1 MIETAVS
8 LVGHLS
14 TPVTLKGQLN
24 EKIKYI
30 EPITQETE
38 IIPTDEEQII
48 TPDEG
53 FTGFSKVTVKS
64 IPEEYIIPTGEIEI
78 TENGSYDV
86 VEKAVANVN
95 VPEKVLGTKIIDK
108 NGTYNALDDGIDGYS
123 SVEVSTSGV
132 DINDY
137 FLETVPQ
144 AYYRSSIKNIGSNI
158 VLGVPTNMNS
168 FLEGYTNLE
177 KVPYF
182 DTSKVTNMQKAFYQC
197 KKLKTIPA
205 FNTSKVTSFTQT
217 FYDCTNLE
225 EIPLLD
231 TSSATNINNML
242 SGCYALKSIP
252 AFNTS
257 KVTNAQSFAFGCH
270 SITEF
275 PELDLSNVASL
286 YYFLRD
292 CPALK
297 KVPNLNTHKC
307 TTIQD
312 TFYGCKS
319 LEEIGT
325 IEAESVITLCVCY
338 F

>member
-95 VPEKVLGTKIIDK
+95 VPEKVLGTKVIDK
-108 NGTYNALDDGIDGYS
+108 NGTYNAIDDDLDGYS

-132 DINDY
+132 DINEY
-137 FLETVPQ
+137 FTDSIPDANYYKALKRVKPVALTGTSLLQVFYQWTGLEEFPKLDT
-144 AYYRSSIKNIGSNI
+144 SNI
-158 VLGVPTNMNS
+158 VN
-168 FLEGYTNLE
+168 
-177 KVPYF
+177 
-182 DTSKVTNMQKAFYQC
+182 FYRMC
-197 KKLKTIPA
+197 
-205 FNTSKVTSFTQT
+205 
-217 FYDCTNLE
+217 YGCTNL
-225 EIPLLD
+225 
-231 TSSATNINNML
+231 
-242 SGCYALKSIP
+242 
-252 AFNTS
+252 
-257 KVTNAQSFAFGCH
+257 VT
-270 SITEF
+270 I
-275 PELDLSNVASL
+275 PELDFSKATNVRQMLNDCSSLVNCGGFKNLGKSYSTNATANDNYYSLQVSSSKLSLQSAINVLNGLYDIASL
-286 YYFLRD
+286 GVATQTVSFHVNVR
-292 CPALK
+292 
-297 KVPNLNTHKC
+297 
-307 TTIQD
+307 
-312 TFYGCKS
+312 
-319 LEEIGT
+319 
-325 IEAESVITLCVCY
+325 TLLTNSSEGMSAVNNAKAKGWTVSG